1 MRWSLH
7 VPSVLLGG
15 CIAATVSAVPN
26 QQFAARQDSPDILAS
41 YDYVVV
47 GSGPGGGPLAA
58 RLAIAGKKVLLL
70 EAGDDQGGSV
80 PYQVPALNLQ
90 STEYGPMK
98 WDYYVQHL
106 SDPAEQSK
114 DSKMTYRLPSGDL
127 YVGLSPPS
135 GAEPLGIL
143 YPRAGTLGGCGSHNA
158 LITVY
163 PHKSDWDAIATL
175 TGDASWAAAAMRK
188 YFQRLESAQYLLPN
202 AVLGHGFSGWLT
214 TGVTDLALVVQDVKL
229 LTVILAAASSMGK
242 SLVGLVF
249 STIQGL
255 GDVLLRD
262 INADLPGRDAAEG
275 LYQVPISVDGGVR
288 VGPREFV
295 LDTAGAR
302 NADGSRKYHLDL
314 KLNTL
319 VTKVRFDRSGAKPRA
334 VGVDFLTGQSL
345 YRADPRA
352 GSGSEAGAGAGIPGS
367 VNATAEVIVSAG
379 AFNTPQLLKLS
390 GVGPKA
396 ELDSFNIPVVVDLPG
411 VGTNLQDRYETSVIG
426 ETPTDFQITKDCT
439 FIRPGTDDPCLKK
452 WRDGAANGQ
461 RGIYGSNGISLGIV
475 KKSSVAEG
483 DPDLFIAGA
492 PVSFP
497 GYMPGYAAAGTADA
511 RHWTWITLK
520 AHTRNRAGTVKLR
533 STDPRDVP
541 QIDFHSFR
549 DAAAAA
555 KDIQAVVEGM
565 RLSRKMLDGVVPL
578 TGGFVE
584 VWPGRNVTDE
594 MLPEFVRNEAW
605 GHHASCTCPIGRDGD
620 ALAVLDSKFRVRGTE
635 GLRVVDASV
644 FPAIPGYYIAV
655 PVYMISEKAA
665 DVILGV

>member
-7 VPSVLLGG
+7 VPSVLLG
-15 CIAATVSAVPN
+15 CIAATASAVPN
-26 QQFAARQDSPDILAS
+26 QQFAARQSADILAS

-90 STEYGPMK
+90 STEYDPMK

-106 SDPAEQSK
+106 SDPAEQKK

-163 PHKSDWDAIATL
+163 PHKSDWDGIASL
-175 TGDASWAAAAMRK
+175 TGDGSWAAASMRK
-188 YFQRLESAQYLLPN
+188 YFQRLENAEYLPN
-202 AVLGHGFSGWLT
+202 GVLGHGFSGWLT
-214 TGVTDLALVVQDVKL
+214 TSVTDLGLVIQDVKL
-229 LTVILAAASSMGK
+229 LTIILSAASSMGK
-242 SLVGLVF
+242 SLIGLIF

-255 GDVLLRD
+255 GEVLLRD
-262 INADLPGRDAAEG
+262 INVDLPGRDAAEG

-295 LDTAGAR
+295 LDTANAK

-334 VGVDFLTGQSL
+334 VGVDFVTGRSL

-352 GSGSEAGAGAGIPGS
+352 ADAGAGTPGS

-396 ELDSFNIPVVVDLPG
+396 ELASFNIPVVVDLPG

-497 GYMPGYAAAGTADA
+497 GYLPGYAAAGTADA

-533 STDPRDVP
+533 SADPRDVP
-541 QIDFHSFR
+541 QIDFHSFQ
-549 DAAAAA
+549 DAAAGA

-565 RLSRKMLDGVVPL
+565 KLSRKMFDSVVPL
-578 TGGFVE
+578 TGGFTE

-644 FPAIPGYYIAV
+644 FPKIPGYYIAV